1 MTNSALIASELDHQ
15 QLTAAFAQFNT
26 VSGQLIEAYQLLE
39 QQAAQ
44 LNQQLEEA
52 NQRLRVQGAENA
64 ALAERLGQLLAAL
77 PGGVVELDADGV
89 VRRENPAA
97 SALFGRVLVGQRWS
111 TVLAGCDPGSLEHS
125 YRLQVDGRPGPRV
138 MLQYQDLPELGGR
151 IVLVHDVT
159 RQFELTAELAH
170 QQKLAAMGSMAASL
184 AHQLR
189 TPLSAAMLYTANL
202 REGALA
208 PEARTRF
215 ADKSLERLRALEG
228 LIHNMLDFV
237 RGQVTRREW
246 LDVAL
251 LTEETLQALPPPA
264 QGVVLHGVSE
274 LTESLQIFGDRK
286 ALGGALTNLLDNA
299 LQHSP
304 AGGMVELRL
313 RRQGNEVIW
322 QVADQGPGL
331 AEEVGDQVFEP
342 FFTRRPGGTGLG
354 LAIVKKVAEELGGR
368 VCCGNRA
375 EGGALFELALPLA
388 GA

>member
-39 QQAAQ
+39 LQAAQ

-77 PGGVVELDADGV
+77 PGGVVELDAGGV

-97 SALFGRVLVGQRWS
+97 STLFGRELVGLRWS
-111 TVLAGCDPGSLEHS
+111 AVLADCEPGSLEQS
-125 YRLQVDGRPGPRV
+125 YRLLVDGRPGAWV

-170 QQKLAAMGSMAASL
+170 QQKLAAMGGMAASL

-202 REGALA
+202 REGALT
-208 PEARTRF
+208 PEARERF

-251 LTEETLQALPPPA
+251 LTEETLQALPPP
-264 QGVVLHGVSE
+264 QHGVVLNGVSE
-274 LTESLQIFGDRK
+274 LDERLQIFGDRK

-304 AGGMVELRL
+304 AGGLVELRL
-313 RRQGNEVIW
+313 RRQGNEVVW
-322 QVADQGPGL
+322 QVRDQGPGL
-331 AEEVGDQVFEP
+331 AEEVSDQVFEP

-368 VCCGNRA
+368 VGCGNRA
-375 EGGALFELALPLA
+375 EGGAVFELALPLA
-388 GA
+388 GG

>member
-1 MTNSALIASELDHQ
+1 MREHQ

-26 VSGQLIEAYQLLE
+26 VSGQLIEAYHLLE
-39 QQAAQ
+39 QQAVQ
-44 LNQQLEEA
+44 LNQQLEAA

-77 PGGVVELDADGV
+77 PGGVVELDAGGV

-97 SALFGRVLVGQRWS
+97 STLFGRPLVGLHWGA
-111 TVLAGCDPGSLEHS
+111 VLADCEAGSLEHN
-125 YRLQVDGRPGPRV
+125 YRLQLNGQPGARV

-202 REGALA
+202 REGGLA
-208 PEARTRF
+208 PEARARF
-215 ADKSLERLRALEG
+215 VDKSVDRLRALEG

-237 RGQVTRREW
+237 RGQVTQRER
-246 LDVAL
+246 LVAGQ
-251 LTEETLQALPPPA
+251 LTEDALQALPPSA
-264 QGVVLHGVSE
+264 QGVELRGVSE
-274 LTESLQIFGDRK
+274 LGETAQILGDRK
-286 ALGGALTNLLDNA
+286 AVGGALSNLLDNA

-304 AGGMVELRL
+304 PGGVVELSVH
-313 RRQGNEVIW
+313 QAGDEVVW

-331 AEEVGDQVFEP
+331 PDGVLEQVFEP

-368 VCCGNRA
+368 VSCRNRPQ
-375 EGGALFELALPLA
+375 GGALFELALPLA
-388 GA
+388 DEARPGAAS